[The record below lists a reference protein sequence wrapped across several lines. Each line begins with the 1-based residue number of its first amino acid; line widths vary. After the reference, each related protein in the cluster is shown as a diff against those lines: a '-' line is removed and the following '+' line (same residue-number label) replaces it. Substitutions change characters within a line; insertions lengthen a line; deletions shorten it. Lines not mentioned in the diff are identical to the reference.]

1 MSAANKINMKH
12 IIILGDGMADLP
24 VERLGGK
31 TLLQYAHKPM
41 MDQLAKE
48 GRCGRLITVPE
59 GFPPGSE
66 VANTAILGYDLNQ
79 VYEGRG
85 PLEAASIGYEM
96 ADDDFAIRCNIITL
110 ADGKI
115 ITHNGG
121 NLETDDARV
130 LIDYLN
136 ETLAKPINERAGCER
151 VKFITGIQYRHLLVI
166 KGGSK
171 HIVCAPPHDHPN
183 EEWRGLLV
191 KTEENAPVEEG
202 RMTAQQ
208 TADLINEMILKS
220 QELLAAHSFNI
231 ERAKRGERQANSI
244 WPWSGGYRPSMQTL
258 MEQYPQVKSGAVIS
272 AVDLIQGIGKY
283 AGLRIIKVS
292 GATGLADTNYEGK
305 AEAAIEA
312 LSYDDFVFVHVE
324 ASDEAGHDGDLELK
338 LKTIEYLDQRLI
350 TPIYNEVCKWKE
362 PVCIAVLPDHLTPV
376 EMRIHVGQPVPFLI
390 WHRGIKP
397 DEVLQYDEVSCV
409 SGSYGLL
416 KLNEFMQA
424 LMSI

>member
-1 MSAANKINMKH
+1 MKH

-24 VERLGGK
+24 VERLNGK

-48 GRCGRLITVPE
+48 GRCGRLVTVPE

-66 VANTAILGYDLNQ
+66 VANTAILGYDLNK

-96 ADDDFAIRCNIITL
+96 ADDDLAIRCNIITL
-110 ADGKI
+110 EDGKI

-121 NLETDDARV
+121 NLETEDARV

-136 ETLAKPINERAGCER
+136 ETLAKPINEREGCER

-191 KTEENAPVEEG
+191 KPEENAPVEAG
-202 RMTAQQ
+202 RLSAQQ

-220 QELLAAHSFNI
+220 QDLLTQHPFNQ

-244 WPWSGGYRPSMQTL
+244 WPWSGGYRPSMETL
-258 MEQYPQVKSGAVIS
+258 MQQYPQVKSGTVIS
-272 AVDLIQGIGKY
+272 AVDLIRGIGHY
-283 AGLRIIKVS
+283 AGLKIVEVE
-292 GATGLADTNYEGK
+292 GATGLANTNYEGK
-305 AEAAIEA
+305 AQAAIEA
-312 LSYDDFVFVHVE
+312 LENDDFVFVHVE

-350 TPIYNEVCKWKE
+350 APIYKELEKWQE

-390 WHRGIKP
+390 WHRGIEP
-397 DEVLQYDEVSCV
+397 DEVQQYDEVSCV
-409 SGSYGLL
+409 SGVYGLL
-416 KLNEFMQA
+416 KLDEFMKA
-424 LMSI
+424 LMAIS

>member
-1 MSAANKINMKH
+1 MKH

-41 MDQLAKE
+41 MDQLARN

-66 VANTAILGYDLNQ
+66 VANTAILGYDLNK

-110 ADGKI
+110 EDGKI

-121 NLETDDARV
+121 NLETEDARV

-136 ETLAKPINERAGCER
+136 ENLAKPINEREGCER
-151 VKFITGIQYRHLLVI
+151 VKFICGIQYRHLLVI
-166 KGGSK
+166 KGGNK

-191 KTEENAPVEEG
+191 KPEAAVVSDSAADTKHLTP
-202 RMTAQQ
+202 QQ
-208 TADLINEMILKS
+208 TADLINELIIKS
-220 QELLAAHSFNI
+220 QELLAKHPYNLEKA
-231 ERAKRGERQANSI
+231 AKGERQANSI
-244 WPWSGGYRPSMQTL
+244 WPWSGGYRPSMETL
-258 MEQYPQVKSGAVIS
+258 MEQYAAIKSGAVIS

-283 AGLRIIKVS
+283 AGLRIIKVP
-292 GATGLADTNYEGK
+292 GATGLANTNYEGK
-305 AEAAIEA
+305 AQASIEA
-312 LSYDDFVFVHVE
+312 LEKDDFVFVHVE

-350 TPIYNEVCKWKE
+350 APIYNKVATWNE

-376 EMRIHVGQPVPFLI
+376 EQRVHVGQPVPFLI
-390 WHRGIKP
+390 WHRGIEP
-397 DEVLQYDEVSCV
+397 DSVQQYDEASCV

-424 LMSI
+424 FMAIQ

>member
-1 MSAANKINMKH
+1 MKT

-24 VERLGGK
+24 VERLDGK
-31 TLLQYAHKPM
+31 TLLQFAKKPM
-41 MDQLAKE
+41 MDQLARE

-59 GFPPGSE
+59 GFSPGSE
-66 VANTAILGYDLNQ
+66 VANTAILGYDLNK

-110 ADGKI
+110 EDGKI

-121 NLETDDARV
+121 NLETKDGDV
-130 LIDYLN
+130 LIKYLN
-136 ETLAKPINERAGCER
+136 EKLAKSINDREGCER

-166 KGGSK
+166 KGGNK
-171 HIVCAPPHDHPN
+171 HINCAPPHDHPN
-183 EEWRGLLV
+183 EEWQPLLV
-191 KTEENAPVEEG
+191 KPEIPDNLESLESPERLTP
-202 RMTAQQ
+202 QQ
-208 TADLINEMILKS
+208 TADLINELILKS
-220 QELLAAHSFNI
+220 QELLAQHPFNV

-244 WPWSGGYRPSMQTL
+244 WPWSGGYRPSMETL
-258 MEQYPQVKSGAVIS
+258 MQQYPQVKSGTVIS
-272 AVDLIQGIGKY
+272 AVDLIRGIGHY
-283 AGLRIIKVS
+283 AGLKIVEVE

-305 AEAAIEA
+305 AQAAIEA
-312 LSYDDFVFVHVE
+312 LKNDDFVFVHVE

-350 TPIYNEVCKWKE
+350 APIYQEVNTWNE

-390 WHRGIKP
+390 WYRGIES
-397 DEVLQYDEVSCV
+397 DSVQQYDEVSCV
-409 SGSYGLL
+409 AGSYGLL
-416 KLNEFMQA
+416 KLNEFMQT
-424 LMSI
+424 LMSIS